1 MTELAELPVEL
12 FVYRLS
18 SLASVPFDSLVAL
31 GQSTF
36 WNLSAT
42 PDEVSLVAPQLAVD
56 NDVPVVGPLTA
67 FRVVGNLDFAL
78 TGMLASLT
86 QPLALAQISVFSVS
100 TYNTDYLLVKT
111 PTRVA
116 AIAAWHSSGVEV
128 VSAEAD

>member
-1 MTELAELPVEL
+1 
-12 FVYRLS
+12 
-18 SLASVPFDSLVAL
+18 
-31 GQSTF
+31 
-36 WNLSAT
+36 
-42 PDEVSLVAPQLAVD
+42 
-56 NDVPVVGPLTA
+56 
-67 FRVVGNLDFAL
+67 
-78 TGMLASLT
+78 MLASLT